1 MPGISVALAIDHLG
15 AVPDDS
21 RPGAACNGR
30 NPVALHFHFTGY
42 RRHACAIEDADIA
55 DDG

>member
-42 RRHACAIEDADIA
+42 RRHACAIEDAYIA

>member
-15 AVPDDS
+15 AVPGDS
-21 RPGAACNGR
+21 RPGAACNGG

-42 RRHACAIEDADIA
+42 RRHACAIEDAYIA
-55 DDG
+55 EDD